1 MTVSRQNAWGF
12 LAGLSFWILAFC
24 LACELAAPEDHGDDY
39 DALSQ
44 LLGESRSLLG
54 LGFYEQA
61 DLYFHRGV
69 GHVHETAFK
78 DFFMQWAEQI
88 TPQST
93 EHAHGKEMAEVLP
106 WLRFATKV
114 DPKNVEPWLVS
125 SFWMADELGQLD
137 TAHTIV
143 DEALRNH
150 PGDYRLYA
158 ERGRLLLKQR
168 KTAEAACALDT
179 ALRHWSPVAAD
190 GDEEQASLDAVK
202 ILSYRAFLY
211 EWAGE
216 TNAAV
221 SSYEH
226 ALSLRPDQK
235 ALRERVD
242 ELRAGV
248 DRRASLEN
256 VWDNL
261 CAAPHP
267 MRDCGH
273 EHH

>member
-1 MTVSRQNAWGF
+1 MPFSRQTVWGL
-12 LAGLSFWILAFC
+12 LAGLSCLILAFC

-54 LGFYEQA
+54 RGFYEQA
-61 DLYFHRGV
+61 DRYFHRGV

-78 DFFMQWAEQI
+78 DFFVQWAELI
-88 TPQST
+88 TPHSH

-114 DPKNVEPWLVS
+114 DPEHVEPWLVS

-137 TAHTIV
+137 TAHKIV

-150 PGDYRLYA
+150 SGDYRLYA
-158 ERGRLLLKQR
+158 ERGRLFLKQR
-168 KTAEAACALDT
+168 KPAEAAHALDT
-179 ALRHWSPVAAD
+179 ALRQWSPVAAD

-202 ILSYRAFLY
+202 ILAYRAFLY
-211 EWAGE
+211 EWAGD
-216 TNAAV
+216 TNAAIAA
-221 SSYEH
+221 YEH
-226 ALSLRPDQK
+226 ALSLRPDHK
-235 ALRERVD
+235 ALRERVHA
-242 ELRAGV
+242 LRAGV
-248 DRRASLEN
+248 DRRAWLEHA
-256 VWDNL
+256 WDTL
-261 CAAPHP
+261 FAAPNP
-267 MRDCGH
+267 MQDCGH